1 MNARQRYNARRM
13 AEFNARKGSEAASG
27 RKLEEAIGGCSIRVL
42 NAVAVPKRK
51 PKETG
56 SICMPDVAIYYAG
69 HRKQSDVS
77 ARG

>member
-13 AEFNARKGSEAASG
+13 AEFNARKGSEAAAG
-27 RKLEEAIGGCSIRVL
+27 RKIEEAIGGCSIRVL

-69 HRKQSDVS
+69 YRKQSDVS

>member
-1 MNARQRYNARRM
+1 MNSRQRRAMRYRASC
-13 AEFNARKGSEAASG
+13 AKEAASG

-51 PKETG
+51 TKVKETG

-69 HRKQSDVS
+69 YRKQSDVS

>member
-1 MNARQRYNARRM
+1 MNSRQRRAMRYRA
-13 AEFNARKGSEAASG
+13 ACAKEAASG

-56 SICMPDVAIYYAG
+56 SICMPDVAIYSAG
-69 HRKQSDVS
+69 FRNTKQIT
-77 ARG
+77 AR

>member
-1 MNARQRYNARRM
+1 MNSRQRRAMRYRASC
-13 AEFNARKGSEAASG
+13 AKEAAAG

-51 PKETG
+51 PKDTG

-69 HRKQSDVS
+69 YRKQSDVS

>member
-1 MNARQRYNARRM
+1 MNSRQRRAMRYRATCTK
-13 AEFNARKGSEAASG
+13 ETSASH
-27 RKLEEAIGGCSIRVL
+27 KEKEAIGGCSIRVL
-42 NAVAVPKRK
+42 NAVAVPKRQ

-69 HRKQSDVS
+69 YRKQSDVS

>member
-13 AEFNARKGSEAASG
+13 AEFNVRKGSEAAAG

-56 SICMPDVAIYYAG
+56 SICMPDVAIYSAG
-69 HRKQSDVS
+69 FRNTKQIT
-77 ARG
+77 AR